1 MFFVCSQMI
10 IFHVIAVATFV
21 SSYIDGR
28 KQYNKQHPAMPLMH
42 LFSQVDKR
50 LFMHKVRF
58 ICKYFV
64 VK

>member
-28 KQYNKQHPAMPLMH
+28 KQYNKQHPAMPSMH

-50 LFMHKVRF
+50 LF
-58 ICKYFV
+58 YA
-64 VK
+64 